1 MILVLDFGSQY
12 THLIA
17 RKIRELGV
25 RSEIMPFNSSIK
37 KIQELNPSGLIL
49 SGGPKSVNEAKYLYC
64 DKKIFSLGIPILG
77 ICYGHQL
84 IAKEFK
90 GKVRKG
96 KTKEYGREIIELKG
110 GRIFK
115 GLGRKQ
121 LVWLSHGDT
130 VTKIPEGFSAIA
142 STGNCPVSAMC
153 NENKKIYGLQFHPEV
168 HHTPNGKI
176 ILKNFVFGVCKAE
189 KDWSVTG
196 IAKNLIEKTKKE
208 LGNKKAL
215 IAVSGGVDSLVA
227 ATIAGK
233 AIKDNLFCFFVDNG
247 LLRKNEVE
255 YVKNLYEKKLKFKHF
270 SVVDAEKEFL
280 EALKGIEDPEEKRKI
295 IGRKFIEVFE
305 RKALELER
313 KFGRIDFLIQGTIYP
328 DRIESAVA
336 SRIATKIKSHHNLM
350 LPKKMKLKVF
360 EPLKELYKDEVR
372 ELGLQL
378 KIPREF
384 LFKHPFPGP
393 GLGVRVLGA
402 ITKDKLDLLREV
414 DNIFIEE
421 LKKQNLYDK
430 IWQAFA
436 VLLPAKSV
444 GVMGDERTYNFI
456 VSLRAV
462 NSVDGMTA
470 DWSKISLQALEKIS
484 SRIVNEVKGVNRV
497 LYDVTQKPPATIE
510 YE

>member
-1 MILVLDFGSQY
+1 MIVVLDFGSQY

-25 RSEIMPFNSSIK
+25 RAEIMPFSSPIRR
-37 KIQELNPSGLIL
+37 IQQASPAGIIL

-64 DKKIFSLGIPILG
+64 NKKIFYFGIPILG

-96 KTKEYGREIIELKG
+96 KAKEYGREIIELKEG
-110 GRIFK
+110 KIFK
-115 GLGRKQ
+115 GLAKKQ
-121 LVWLSHGDT
+121 VVWLSHGDT
-130 VTKIPEGFSAIA
+130 VIKVPEGFSAIA
-142 STGNCPVSAMC
+142 STANCPVSAMC
-153 NENKKIYGLQFHPEV
+153 NESKNIYSLQFHPEV

-176 ILKNFVFGVCKAE
+176 ILKNFAFRICKAG
-189 KDWSVTG
+189 KDWNLTG
-196 IAKNLIEKTKKE
+196 IAKNLIEKTRKE
-208 LGNKKAL
+208 IGNRKAL

-227 ATIAGK
+227 ATIANN
-233 AIKDNLFCFFVDNG
+233 AIKDNLFCFSVDNG

-270 SVVDAEKEFL
+270 FLVDAEKEFL
-280 EALKGIEDPEEKRKI
+280 EALKGVEDPEEKRKI

-305 RKALELER
+305 RKALELEKR
-313 KFGRIDFLIQGTIYP
+313 FGKIDFLIQGTIYP

-336 SRIATKIKSHHNLM
+336 SRIAAKIKSHHNLM
-350 LPKKMKLKVF
+350 LPEKMKLTVF

-372 ELGLQL
+372 EIGLQL

-384 LFKHPFPGP
+384 LFRHPFPGP
-393 GLGVRVLGA
+393 GLGVRVLGE
-402 ITKDKLDLLREV
+402 ITKEKLDLLREV
-414 DNIFIEE
+414 DHIFIEE

-444 GVMGDERTYNFI
+444 GVMGDERTYNYI

-470 DWSKISLQALEKIS
+470 DWSKIPLDALEKIS